1 MRSKLSLGIRPPHEA
16 ARRIAQWVMT
26 LPGGVQEAA
35 EALNMPADWVQRMV
49 ADEMVPGLDG
59 GTRLY
64 KLIGITARMFRVPA
78 RGGWFDRVPFALA
91 G

>member
-1 MRSKLSLGIRPPHEA
+1 MRSKLSLGTRPPHEA

-35 EALNMPADWVQRMV
+35 DALNMPADWVQRMV
-49 ADEMVPGLDG
+49 ADEMVPGLEG
-59 GTRLY
+59 GARLH

-78 RGGWFDRVPFALA
+78 RGGWFDRVPFAQA